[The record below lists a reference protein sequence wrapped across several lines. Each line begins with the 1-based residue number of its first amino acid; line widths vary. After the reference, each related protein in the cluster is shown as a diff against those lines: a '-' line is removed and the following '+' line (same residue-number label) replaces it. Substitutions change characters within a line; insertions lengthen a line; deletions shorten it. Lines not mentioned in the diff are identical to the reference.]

1 MNCRITFIARHE
13 LLHTPEVVSMQSE
26 NDVILSG
33 DDVVRYVDLLW
44 I

>member
-1 MNCRITFIARHE
+1 
-13 LLHTPEVVSMQSE
+13 LHTPEVVSMQSE